1 MVLHRKYK
9 YVNIIRYKILYVI
22 LITFIHN
29 YMNVRFSGDK
39 KMWSKLRYTSGSQP
53 GKAQLVKK
61 TPSEEEKLAHRQKYE
76 TDVRKNSGRSPRLVT
91 SAGLQVLHTFW
102 HFHIL

>member
-61 TPSEEEKLAHRQKYE
+61 MSERDISCRLGRVGGPGSNTQYKKRDDLHHLHR
-76 TDVRKNSGRSPRLVT
+76 VR
-91 SAGLQVLHTFW
+91 QDQ
-102 HFHIL
+102 

>member
-1 MVLHRKYK
+1 
-9 YVNIIRYKILYVI
+9 
-22 LITFIHN
+22 
-29 YMNVRFSGDK
+29 MNVRFSGDK

-76 TDVRKNSGRSPRLVT
+76 TDVRKRHFMQAWTSGRPWLQYSSPKKR
-91 SAGLQVLHTFW
+91 
-102 HFHIL
+102 